1 MADSIINS
9 FNIYCD
15 ESRVE
20 NKDSEIMVIGAL
32 IIPRNEKRNIFKK
45 LNQIFIRRHFNQEL
59 KWNKVGKKYIDFYKE
74 VINYFINNK
83 SLQFRCI
90 VVDKTKIKYSEFH
103 ENDTELAFFKFY
115 YLMLRKRLS
124 DQNNYYIFLDK
135 KQTRDKNRARALKLF
150 LDSYILINNKNC
162 NIKHLQS
169 YQSHENK
176 FIQLADFFTGLMS
189 FACNS
194 NSSKNKL
201 AVVKYLSEELKREDI
216 SQGTSLLESKFNV
229 FVWKSKL

>member
-83 SLQFRCI
+83 SLQFR
-90 VVDKTKIKYSEFH
+90 
-103 ENDTELAFFKFY
+103 
-115 YLMLRKRLS
+115 
-124 DQNNYYIFLDK
+124 
-135 KQTRDKNRARALKLF
+135 
-150 LDSYILINNKNC
+150 
-162 NIKHLQS
+162 
-169 YQSHENK
+169 
-176 FIQLADFFTGLMS
+176 
-189 FACNS
+189 
-194 NSSKNKL
+194 
-201 AVVKYLSEELKREDI
+201 
-216 SQGTSLLESKFNV
+216 
-229 FVWKSKL
+229 